1 MTPLTDCQLIR
12 LLDKG
17 RSLAVTA
24 CGSDCKAS
32 IIQEQEEQES
42 LDDQTVSS
50 VLQLSSFSFI

>member
-1 MTPLTDCQLIR
+1 MTPPTDYQLIQ

-17 RSLAVTA
+17 RSLVVTA

-50 VLQLSSFSFI
+50 VLQFPSVSFI